1 MPLLRI
7 MRLAVLY
14 LIVITVL
21 WAQDPGPYASTLAID
36 APRPLDFVAQY
47 FAPRYGIIVN
57 SEDPE
62 YRYSGDIRAVAEETA
77 RTMQPGLGA
86 AVPKGGSL
94 EVRYMALPDGTPR
107 DARGM

>member
-1 MPLLRI
+1 MRRLRI

-14 LIVITVL
+14 LFVITVL
-21 WAQDPGPYASTLAID
+21 WAQDPGPYASTLAIN
-36 APRPLDFVAQY
+36 APRPLDFVAEY

-62 YRYSGDIRAVAEETA
+62 YRYSGDIRNVTEETP

-86 AVPKGGSL
+86 AVPKRGSL
-94 EVRYMALPDGTPR
+94 GGRFTR
-107 DARGM
+107 RH